1 MRALRLWRSGTNCG
15 VVICSS
21 LSTGGRWRTLGMNYY
36 PIVGSSEPV
45 KRGAVEHHRE
55 GQTPFGSLAWGIRV
69 VVFSFSA
76 DRATEAK
83 RDSERQIRKV
93 KHDAEGK
100 NNMINKLVQVVSKP
114 YYSKKHLLSPALE
127 MLPLW
132 FAGQTMTLGNIP
144 PGSL

>member
-1 MRALRLWRSGTNCG
+1 
-15 VVICSS
+15 
-21 LSTGGRWRTLGMNYY
+21 
-36 PIVGSSEPV
+36 
-45 KRGAVEHHRE
+45 
-55 GQTPFGSLAWGIRV
+55 
-69 VVFSFSA
+69 
-76 DRATEAK
+76 
-83 RDSERQIRKV
+83 V

>member
-1 MRALRLWRSGTNCG
+1 
-15 VVICSS
+15 
-21 LSTGGRWRTLGMNYY
+21 
-36 PIVGSSEPV
+36 
-45 KRGAVEHHRE
+45 
-55 GQTPFGSLAWGIRV
+55 V

-83 RDSERQIRKV
+83 WDSERQIRKV